1 MSELNSIHMSVK
13 RDSTNGI
20 VTDAPY
26 YDTKKRSIDSKIVKD
41 LLDKVI
47 SDPSLEHAIFYS
59 RKEPDYYGTLKTD
72 QYAILIRD
80 YVNKNLYGYWVCD
93 LDTHEF
99 FFYSQDRFGFHEYVP
114 VNPVRNAVMDLD
126 ANGRRWEGT
135 LVNDHPY
142 GYEVKYDENGHVEYE
157 GYIYQNQKIGLCM
170 EYYSDIEKVKSKRV
184 YGGDKLYGRSIL
196 YDRNGDVTEDS
207 FWLSGIPLSSS
218 RCLHSHDTEFKRFDI
233 VPSFFAQWLLELKT
247 IMVYSLSQGTT
258 FVNIHKLRKLESI
271 HTIGKTYLYETS
283 LTICSCPLLRS
294 LRLES
299 PMVGRRCFHFEDLP
313 SLEGFVIG
321 DSCFKGCHQLV
332 FNSMRL
338 FSLPCSVS
346 KVEDD

>member
-1 MSELNSIHMSVK
+1 
-13 RDSTNGI
+13 
-20 VTDAPY
+20 
-26 YDTKKRSIDSKIVKD
+26 
-41 LLDKVI
+41 
-47 SDPSLEHAIFYS
+47 
-59 RKEPDYYGTLKTD
+59 
-72 QYAILIRD
+72 
-80 YVNKNLYGYWVCD
+80 
-93 LDTHEF
+93 
-99 FFYSQDRFGFHEYVP
+99 
-114 VNPVRNAVMDLD
+114 MDLD

-142 GYEVKYDENGHVEYE
+142 GYEVKYDEDGHVEYE
-157 GYIYQNQKIGLCM
+157 GYIYQNQKIGFCM

-184 YGGDKLYGRSIL
+184 YGGDKLWGRSIL

-218 RCLHSHDTEFKRFDI
+218 RYLYSHDTEFKRFDI
-233 VPSFFAQWLLELKT
+233 VPSYFAQWLLELKT

-258 FVNIHKLRKLESI
+258 FVNIQKLRKLESI
-271 HTIGKTYLYETS
+271 HTIGNELSDEPS

-313 SLEGFVIG
+313 SLEEFVIG

-346 KVEDD
+346 IVEDD

>member
-1 MSELNSIHMSVK
+1 MGELNSIHMSVK

-20 VTDAPY
+20 ATDAPY
-26 YDTKKRSIDSKIVKD
+26 YDTKKRNIDSKIVQD

-47 SDPSLEHAIFYS
+47 SDPSLEHAICYN
-59 RKEPDYYGTLKTD
+59 RKGHYYYGTLKTD

-80 YVNKNLYGYWVCD
+80 YVNNNLYGYWVCD

-142 GYEVKYDENGHVEYE
+142 GYEVKYDEDGHVEYE
-157 GYIYQNQKIGLCM
+157 GYIYQNCKIGFCI

-184 YGGDKLYGRSIL
+184 YGGDKLWGRSIL

-207 FWLSGIPLSSS
+207 FWLSGTPLSSS
-218 RCLHSHDTEFKRFDI
+218 RYLHSHDTEYKRFDV
-233 VPSFFAQWLLELKT
+233 VPSYFAQWLLELKT
-247 IMVYSLSQGTT
+247 LSITT
-258 FVNIHKLRKLESI
+258 LPSDMKLLDIQKLRKLESI
-271 HTIGKTYLYETS
+271 RISPCGCNQSIPLRIH
-283 LTICSCPLLRS
+283 SCPLLRS
-294 LRLES
+294 IKLQSSSIGKEIMS
-299 PMVGRRCFHFEDLP
+299 FDDIP
-313 SLEGFVIG
+313 SLEELVIDDFCCMYTSSLKL
-321 DSCFKGCHQLV
+321 DSISIAH
-332 FNSMRL
+332 MRL
-338 FSLPCSVS
+338 
-346 KVEDD
+346 

>member
-20 VTDAPY
+20 ATDAPY

-142 GYEVKYDENGHVEYE
+142 GYEVKYDEDGHVEYE
-157 GYIYQNQKIGLCM
+157 GYIYQNCKIGLCM

-184 YGGDKLYGRSIL
+184 YGGDKLCGRSIL

-207 FWLSGIPLSSS
+207 FWLSGTPLSSS
-218 RCLHSHDTEFKRFDI
+218 RYLHSHDTEHKRFDI
-233 VPSFFAQWLLELKT
+233 VPSYFAQWLLELRT
-247 IMVYSLSQGTT
+247 LSITT
-258 FVNIHKLRKLESI
+258 LPSDMKLLDIQKLRKLESI
-271 HTIGKTYLYETS
+271 RISPCGCNQSIPLRIH
-283 LTICSCPLLRS
+283 SCPLLRS
-294 LRLES
+294 IKLQSSSIGKEIMS
-299 PMVGRRCFHFEDLP
+299 FDDIP
-313 SLEGFVIG
+313 SLEELVIDDFCCMYTSSLKL
-321 DSCFKGCHQLV
+321 DSISIAH
-332 FNSMRL
+332 MRL
-338 FSLPCSVS
+338 
-346 KVEDD
+346 